1 MKLWLELGFGV
12 CVLLLIIFNWDII
25 IDEIKYQWT
34 IHTAEPSFIIFII
47 AVIILC
53 MLVAL

>member
-25 IDEIKYQWT
+25 IDEIKYQWA
-34 IHTAEPSFIIFII
+34 ILTAEPSFIIFII